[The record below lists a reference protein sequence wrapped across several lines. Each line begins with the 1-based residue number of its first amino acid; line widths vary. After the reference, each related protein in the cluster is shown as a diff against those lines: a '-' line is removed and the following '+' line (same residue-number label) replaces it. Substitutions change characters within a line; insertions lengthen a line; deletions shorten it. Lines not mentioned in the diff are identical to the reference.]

1 MSIITDNTVLVHIYS
16 GLESKN
22 KVTLGLLVALEAEK
36 NDHKVTLFLA
46 GDGVNLLSCKKAGEV
61 VGQGTGDLYDHLENL
76 KNSKVSIYVSGL
88 SAKYSKLITLSQYS
102 LPKSMIGILFFMPV
116 WRSVNSSNNSSSV
129 PKPPGKNTAATDR
142 ITKWIFLNAK

>member
-1 MSIITDNTVLVHIYS
+1 MSIITDNSVLVHIYS
-16 GLESKN
+16 GLESIN

-76 KNSKVSIYVSGL
+76 KNSKVSIYVSGA
-88 SAKYSKLITLSQYS
+88 SAKSRGYNEKLLEGYNAEFAMLDLLVDESI
-102 LPKSMIGILFFMPV
+102 KAD
-116 WRSVNSSNNSSSV
+116 SV
-129 PKPPGKNTAATDR
+129 
-142 ITKWIFLNAK
+142 LCY

>member
-46 GDGVNLLSCKKAGEV
+46 GDGVNLLSCKEAGEV

-88 SAKYSKLITLSQYS
+88 SAKSRGYDEKLLEGYNAE
-102 LPKSMIGILFFMPV
+102 FAMPDV
-116 WRSVNSSNNSSSV
+116 LVDESIKADSV
-129 PKPPGKNTAATDR
+129 
-142 ITKWIFLNAK
+142 LCY